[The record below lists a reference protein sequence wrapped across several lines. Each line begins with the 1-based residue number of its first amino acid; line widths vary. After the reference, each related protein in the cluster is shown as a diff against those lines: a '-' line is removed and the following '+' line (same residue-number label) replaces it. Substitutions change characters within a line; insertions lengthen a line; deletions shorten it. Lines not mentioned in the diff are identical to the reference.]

1 MKAEVGDLVRY
12 QSVYDKNISG
22 ICLVVKKVLTREISG
37 KSYDCFNI
45 EWLNASIDSKALA
58 SKMVHIDIANP
69 DFDNQWEKL
78 S

>member
-22 ICLVVKKVLTREISG
+22 ICLVVAKVLTREISG
-37 KSYDCFNI
+37 KSCDCFNI
-45 EWLNASIDSKALA
+45 EWLNASIDSKTLA
-58 SKMVHIDIANP
+58 CRTVHIDLESPHNE
-69 DFDNQWEKL
+69 WEKL

>member
-22 ICLVVKKVLTREISG
+22 ICLVVAKVATKKISG

-45 EWLNASIDSKALA
+45 EWLSASIDSKALA
-58 SKMVHIDIANP
+58 CKTVHVDLESPHNE
-69 DFDNQWEKL
+69 WEKL

>member
-22 ICLVVKKVLTREISG
+22 ICLIVAKVATKEING
-37 KSYDCFNI
+37 NSYDLFNI

-58 SKMVHIDIANP
+58 TKTIHIDIEASYP
-69 DFDNQWEKL
+69 YDEWKKL

>member
-22 ICLVVKKVLTREISG
+22 ICLIVAKVATKDISG
-37 KSYDCFNI
+37 NSYDLFNI

-58 SKMVHIDIANP
+58 SKMVHV
-69 DFDNQWEKL
+69 DFESPHNEWKKL